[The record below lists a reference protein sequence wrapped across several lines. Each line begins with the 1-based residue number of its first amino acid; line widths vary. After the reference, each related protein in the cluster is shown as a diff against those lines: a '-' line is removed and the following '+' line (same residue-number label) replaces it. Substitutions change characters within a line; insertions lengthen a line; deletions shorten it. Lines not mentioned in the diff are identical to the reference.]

1 MKLSQILLEIEVNTY
16 EAQIRVQY
24 SEDINSAD
32 LADILRAL
40 PGVITVTNAG
50 DIGEQVA
57 SFKVKLISQKT
68 GEEAFSA
75 LKDNANDKY
84 SSVIINL
91 EVGTETIEEK

>member
-1 MKLSQILLEIEVNTY
+1 MKLSQILLEIEFNTY

-32 LADILRAL
+32 LADIIRAL

-68 GEEAFSA
+68 GEEAFSS
-75 LKDNANDKY
+75 LKDNAVDKY
-84 SSVIINL
+84 SSVIVNI
-91 EVGTETIEEK
+91 EVGNETIEEK